1 MELRLAQ
8 SAVADLQD
16 ILSHYREQGVPH
28 IGEQPV
34 SVMLVSA
41 ILEHC
46 EMLLQHPES
55 GRIVPEFNQPHVR
68 EVIHPPFRLVY
79 LREADQ
85 IALIRVWR
93 SERQLELSADDI

>member
-28 IGEQPV
+28 IGDQ
-34 SVMLVSA
+34 LVSA

-55 GRIVPEFNQPHVR
+55 GRIVPEFNLPHVR
-68 EVIHPPFRLVY
+68 EVIHRPFRVVY

-85 IALIRVWR
+85 IVLIRVWR

>member
-1 MELRLAQ
+1 MELRLAE

-28 IGEQPV
+28 IGDQ
-34 SVMLVSA
+34 LVSA

-68 EVIHPPFRLVY
+68 EVIHPPFRVVY
-79 LREADQ
+79 LREPEQ

-93 SERQLELSADDI
+93 SERQLELPSGDI

>member
-1 MELRLAQ
+1 MKLRLAQ

-28 IGEQPV
+28 IGDQF
-34 SVMLVSA
+34 VSA

-68 EVIHPPFRLVY
+68 EVIHPPFRVVY
-79 LREADQ
+79 LREAEQ

-93 SERQLELSADDI
+93 SERQLEFPSGDI